1 MGRTEGMLL
10 VVDDDEINRAILS
23 NIFRDEFTVL
33 EAENGR
39 EGLKLLEE
47 HEQSIRAVLLDVVM
61 PPMNGLE
68 VLTHLQQQGTIL
80 QKIPVFLITADPG
93 TATMQQAYSLGVM
106 DVISKPVIP
115 YVVRRRVN
123 SVVELFHARALL
135 GAEVERQ
142 RDQLLLQ
149 TRKLAEMGMGMVE
162 ALATAIEFR
171 SDESGEHVRRIRDI
185 TCYMLRNTPLGQGL
199 SEEEI
204 DLIRKRDSGLLS
216 AQKLLEGIEGIG
228 FAQLT
233 ALDVAYRYA
242 YDIALH
248 HHERWDGKGYPDGL
262 AGEQIPIWT
271 QIVSLADAYDALV
284 SKRCYKEQ
292 CSGAR
297 ARKMICN
304 GECGCFNP
312 QLLECFFQ
320 VEPVLNRLYFSP
332 ERKTG

>member
-33 EAENGR
+33 EAENGQ

-47 HEQSIRAVLLDVVM
+47 HEQSIRAILLDVVM

-135 GAEVERQ
+135 GAEVEGQ

-149 TRKLAEMGMGMVE
+149 T
-162 ALATAIEFR
+162 
-171 SDESGEHVRRIRDI
+171 
-185 TCYMLRNTPLGQGL
+185 
-199 SEEEI
+199 
-204 DLIRKRDSGLLS
+204 
-216 AQKLLEGIEGIG
+216 
-228 FAQLT
+228 
-233 ALDVAYRYA
+233 
-242 YDIALH
+242 
-248 HHERWDGKGYPDGL
+248 
-262 AGEQIPIWT
+262 
-271 QIVSLADAYDALV
+271 
-284 SKRCYKEQ
+284 
-292 CSGAR
+292 
-297 ARKMICN
+297 
-304 GECGCFNP
+304 
-312 QLLECFFQ
+312 
-320 VEPVLNRLYFSP
+320 
-332 ERKTG
+332 